1 MQQGSVASSG
11 CVEVFL
17 YLLAIPVY
25 RRADVVFSVTMTD
38 EFKPIIRDPHKSAN
52 MLEQPVAPV
61 PAPQSP
67 SSQTASQQSSP
78 QSAPIPAQP
87 ASDQQSSQSWQKLE
101 FSDTA
106 QVASAAPVSPI
117 AQAGQVDPIEQVL
130 SPREVNA
137 GLAKVDPLTR
147 RPRVSSIVLGV
158 VLGLLLLAAAAG
170 VWWLGVR
177 TMEGQSYEDMVWS
190 KFDAA
195 LPGWLEPVVHVF
207 TISTVVIATSAIM
220 SIIALA
226 VLIVRKRWLLIA
238 QLAVFGGICFAAA
251 ELLKPLLPRPY
262 LINLESN
269 PNNSAPS
276 GHVILAATAGVIL
289 LCAVPRMCRALVAVI
304 GWAYAVLVGLSVIA
318 GQWHRP
324 TDVIMALLIVG
335 GVGMLMLA
343 ATFANG
349 MDEPGSRASS
359 PSVQIVG
366 SVLLTFGVLGT
377 LYGAYIIW
385 QIQPG
390 LAMSAEWTNSGAHL
404 STVILTASIASL
416 VFGLVLAM
424 RQLTASPLTKL
435 GLVGAPPAPPKR

>member
-1 MQQGSVASSG
+1 
-11 CVEVFL
+11 
-17 YLLAIPVY
+17 
-25 RRADVVFSVTMTD
+25 
-38 EFKPIIRDPHKSAN
+38 
-52 MLEQPVAPV
+52 
-61 PAPQSP
+61 
-67 SSQTASQQSSP
+67 
-78 QSAPIPAQP
+78 
-87 ASDQQSSQSWQKLE
+87 
-101 FSDTA
+101 
-106 QVASAAPVSPI
+106 
-117 AQAGQVDPIEQVL
+117 
-130 SPREVNA
+130 
-137 GLAKVDPLTR
+137 
-147 RPRVSSIVLGV
+147 
-158 VLGLLLLAAAAG
+158 
-170 VWWLGVR
+170 
-177 TMEGQSYEDMVWS
+177 
-190 KFDAA
+190 
-195 LPGWLEPVVHVF
+195 
-207 TISTVVIATSAIM
+207 
-220 SIIALA
+220 
-226 VLIVRKRWLLIA
+226 
-238 QLAVFGGICFAAA
+238 
-251 ELLKPLLPRPY
+251 
-262 LINLESN
+262 
-269 PNNSAPS
+269 
-276 GHVILAATAGVIL
+276 
-289 LCAVPRMCRALVAVI
+289 MCRALVAVI

>member
-1 MQQGSVASSG
+1 MASSG

-25 RRADVVFSVTMTD
+25 RRDNAVFSVTMTD

-61 PAPQSP
+61 PAPQP
-67 SSQTASQQSSP
+67 PLPQTDSQQSSP
-78 QSAPIPAQP
+78 QFAPIPAQ
-87 ASDQQSSQSWQKLE
+87 S
-101 FSDTA
+101 
-106 QVASAAPVSPI
+106 ASAAPVSPI
-117 AQAGQVDPIEQVL
+117 AQTAQVDPIEQVL

-137 GLAKVDPLTR
+137 GLAKADPLTR
-147 RPRVSSIVLGV
+147 HPRVSSIMLSV
-158 VLGLLLLAAAAG
+158 VFGLLLLAAAVG

-289 LCAVPRMCRALVAVI
+289 LCAVPRMCRALAAVI

-335 GVGMLMLA
+335 GVAMLMLA

-366 SVLLTFGVLGT
+366 SVLLTFGVIGT

-404 STVILTASIASL
+404 STVILTASVASL
-416 VFGLVLAM
+416 VFGLVLTM
-424 RQLTASPLTKL
+424 RQLTASPLTQL

>member
-1 MQQGSVASSG
+1 M
-11 CVEVFL
+11 
-17 YLLAIPVY
+17 I
-25 RRADVVFSVTMTD
+25 MTD

-61 PAPQSP
+61 PVPQPP
-67 SSQTASQQSSP
+67 S
-78 QSAPIPAQP
+78 
-87 ASDQQSSQSWQKLE
+87 
-101 FSDTA
+101 
-106 QVASAAPVSPI
+106 
-117 AQAGQVDPIEQVL
+117 DPIEQVL
-130 SPREVNA
+130 SPREVSE
-137 GLAKVDPLTR
+137 GLAKADPLTR
-147 RPRVSSIVLGV
+147 HPRASSIMLSV
-158 VLGLLLLAAAAG
+158 VFGLLLLAAAVG

-276 GHVILAATAGVIL
+276 GHVILAAAAGMIL
-289 LCAVPRMCRALVAVI
+289 LCAVPRVCRALVAVI
-304 GWAYAVLVGLSVIA
+304 GWLYAVLVGLSVIA

-335 GVGMLMLA
+335 GVAMITLA

-390 LAMSAEWTNSGAHL
+390 LAMSAEWTNFRCAPFHGDSDGFRCVVGVRAGVDHASADRLAIDETWACRRTSGP
-404 STVILTASIASL
+404 SETLTAKRTITPKISGTGRSRHTD
-416 VFGLVLAM
+416 GLP
-424 RQLTASPLTKL
+424 TAY
-435 GLVGAPPAPPKR
+435 GQ